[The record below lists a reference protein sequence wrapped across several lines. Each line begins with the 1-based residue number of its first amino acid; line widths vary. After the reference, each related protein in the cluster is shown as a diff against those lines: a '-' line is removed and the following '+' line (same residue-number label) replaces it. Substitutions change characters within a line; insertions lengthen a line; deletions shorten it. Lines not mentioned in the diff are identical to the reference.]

1 MFFGITTSLN
11 TPFLIMDLNLH
22 PIFGKNSFEVLG
34 VKVKLLSFSTPKQ
47 MGKHNESTKS
57 WNDICTKCNQ
67 LSSR

>member
-1 MFFGITTSLN
+1 
-11 TPFLIMDLNLH
+11 MDLNLH